1 MVCVNV
7 FWVQERR
14 EKMMKSRK
22 ISTTT
27 LRGSS
32 RDEKDAEKV
41 LKVRAPTVHEQDMVD
56 ATVHEQDMV
65 DATVHEQDMVD
76 ATVHEQLQ
84 MLM

>member
-1 MVCVNV
+1 MCMYSSIKTVCVNV
-7 FWVQERR
+7 CSVQERR

-41 LKVRAPTVHEQDMVD
+41 LKVRAPTEHEQDVVAD
-56 ATVHEQDMV
+56 ASMNRKR
-65 DATVHEQDMVD
+65 
-76 ATVHEQLQ
+76 
-84 MLM
+84 LMC